1 MDNAPLVP
9 DAAIA
14 IIGMA
19 GRFPGA
25 GNVAAFWRN
34 LVNGVHAIHFFS
46 DAELLAAGVPPDLLQ
61 NPHYVKA
68 GTVLEQ
74 LDHFDAS
81 FFGFTPREAEIMDP
95 QSRLLLE
102 CAWEALSQAGYEPGT
117 FDRPVGIFAGKRF
130 PWYMIYNLGSN
141 PEVIER
147 VGSLQVGLSNQ
158 NDSLATLIAYK
169 LDLKGPGVNV
179 QTYCSTSLV
188 AVHLACQSL
197 LAFECDMALAGGAA
211 VQIPQGQ
218 GYLYQ
223 EGGIASPDGYCRT
236 FDARGQGSV
245 FGDGVGLVV
254 LKRLDEALA
263 DGDHIVAV
271 ICGSA
276 LNNDGMQRVGY
287 TAPGLNGQAAV
298 IAEAL
303 GSAGV
308 TADSISY
315 IEAHG
320 TGTPLGDSVELE
332 AMNRA
337 FRHSTQRTHFCAL
350 GSVKPNVGHLD
361 RAAGVAGLIKTALA
375 LQHELLPPTLNFE
388 RPNPDFDWEN
398 SPFYVNTELKTWP
411 TNDSGPRRAGVSSF
425 GLGGTNVH
433 VVLQEAPPP
442 LPTAPSRPYHLLPL
456 SAKTEAALAQATTN
470 LAAHL
475 REHPD
480 LNLAD
485 VAYTLQV
492 GRAAYNHRRF
502 VVCQTLAEA
511 VTALEPGVDT
521 AVAPPPLFTSNDV
534 QPERPIVF
542 LFPGVGDHYPGM
554 GQALYQTEPVFR
566 EWVDRCCHLLQPHL
580 GLDLRQHLFP
590 AESEPESLASLDL
603 RRMMARPSPHTP
615 LHRTTLAQPAVFVIE
630 YALAQLLFSWGI
642 RPQAMMGYSLGEYVA
657 ACLAGVFSL
666 EDALAL
672 IARRAALIE
681 TLAAGGMLA
690 VSASATAVQPFLSEE
705 VALAADIN
713 PNTVVLSGPATAI
726 DQVAMQLEARA
737 IACRRLPTGHA
748 FHSTMMQPVAAPL
761 TTWLDRVVLHPPQIP
776 LISNVTGD
784 WLTAVQATSPAYWA
798 QHLCQ
803 TVRFADGL
811 TTLLTSSA
819 GILEVGPGQSLASF
833 ARQHPAVNG
842 AQRQL
847 VWSTLPY
854 AYEPQPAIAFLLR
867 VLGQMWLAGVEMD
880 WAAYYR
886 HERRQRAP
894 LPAHPFI
901 GQRYWVAARQ
911 TAANKQTTPSAPS
924 IGNGRKP
931 DITDWFYQSVWQKT
945 MLPAGGRPTDSWLIF
960 CDADGLGEVL
970 AAQCSGK
977 VVRVYA
983 GDHFADAGQGQFTI
997 RPEAPE
1003 DYSAL
1008 CQALR
1013 AQKRIPQTVIHL
1025 WSTGLVAETAV
1036 GPARFAAA
1044 RRAGFDSMVY
1054 GLQALSR
1061 EKIRQP
1067 MEMVIVTANAQ
1078 PVMGTQPFYPERTAV
1093 FGVCRAIVQECSTLT
1108 CRAIDLDASE
1118 AVTDQARYLL
1128 AELGAS
1134 LTHLEVAYRQGERY
1148 ERTFQP
1154 MPLAAGTPLLRPQ
1167 GTYLITGG
1175 LGGVGLILAEHL
1187 ARVYQAR
1194 LALIGRSAMPT
1205 RTEWST
1211 WLETHP
1217 EDDTISRKIRLVQ
1230 AMEDIGAEVLL
1241 LQADVA
1247 DVGQMATAVTQTSAH
1262 FGPIHGVIHAAG
1274 ISDLHAFNS
1283 VEQIS
1288 PAQCDLHFRPK
1299 VAGLYALD
1307 AALAG
1312 QQPDFCLLFS
1322 SLSSVLGGLGFVAY
1336 TAANIFMDAFAY
1348 QKSRQGTAVPWLSVN
1363 WDTWRV
1369 RPGANDIVGKTVAA
1383 FEMTPAEGVAAFERV
1398 LSHQVGPQ
1406 LVQSTGELDARLQQ
1420 WLRLDKAGDGG
1431 AKPVLAATAVRPPLP
1446 TAYTAATD
1454 EIEQKVTAVWQ
1465 ELLGIEQIGIDDN
1478 FFDLGGNSLI
1488 GITLIARLKEIFDI
1502 PIPVTALFEAP
1513 TISALARYLRPA
1525 PEASAAKTESNRLT
1539 ERRKQATQA
1548 AGAQSIAIVGMSG
1561 RFPGA
1566 PTIDHLW
1573 QNLRDGKEA
1582 VTTFTAEELIAAGV
1596 APAEINHPHYVPA
1609 RPILE
1614 DADLFDAAFF
1624 GYNPREAELTDPQ
1637 HRLFLEC
1644 AWEALEVAGYEP
1656 KSYPGLV
1663 GVYGG
1668 MGLSFYLLGMA
1679 RDPEFLRT
1687 LGAYE
1692 SSYQLAVGND
1702 KDSLTTAVSYKLNL
1716 KGPSFSVQT
1725 FCSTSLVAVHLACQ
1739 SLLAGECDMALA
1751 GGVSVRVPVK
1761 SGYLAAEG
1769 GMESPDG
1776 HCRTF
1781 DARAAGTM
1789 FGDGVGVVLL
1799 KRLEDALEDGDT
1811 IYACIKGSA
1820 VNNDGSLKVG
1830 YAAPSVEGQAE
1841 VITTALEKA
1850 GVTADTI
1857 DYIEA
1862 HGTATPLGDPI
1873 EVAALTRAFRRTTQT
1888 TGYCAIGSIKSNI
1901 GHVDRAAGISGL
1913 IKTALALHHEQIPP
1927 TLHFESPNP
1936 AIDFASSPFFVNTR
1950 LLPWQRNGH
1959 PRRAGVSSLGMGGT
1973 NVHVVLE
1980 EAPIAGPTAPARPHH
1995 LLLLSARSETALAHM
2010 TANLAAWL
2018 CQNPTANLADVAYTL
2033 QVGRTRFSYRRAII
2047 CQERDELLPLLE
2059 KPETAGVLTHF
2070 EEREER
2076 PLAFLFPGVGDHYVN
2091 MAHDLYQHER
2101 EFRET
2106 VDWCLAYLA
2115 ANEGLE
2121 LAQILYPP
2129 DKRPSAAP
2137 TNGHK
2142 PDLRRLLAR
2151 PSPEN
2156 SLGRLAETA
2165 VAQPAVFVIEY
2176 ALACLLMN
2184 WGIQP
2189 GAIIGYSLGEYVAAC
2204 LAGVLSLEE
2213 ALTLVARR
2221 AKLIQELPRGAM
2233 LAISL
2238 PAEAVASYI
2247 HDELSLAAVNG
2258 PQMCVVAGSETAVQ
2272 SLADRLETQGI
2283 ACRRL
2288 PTSHAFHSHMMAP
2301 IAADLAAL
2309 VASFNLQPPRIPY
2322 LSNVTGTWITAEQAT
2337 DPAYWVAHLQQPV
2350 QFAGG
2355 LAELLRQPNQVLLE
2369 MGPGNTLGSLAKL
2382 HPDCTPAQHPLI
2394 LPTLPHAHTTQP
2406 ARPFLLQTL
2415 AKLWLAGVTVNWE
2428 EFYRAEKRRR
2438 LPLPTYPFER
2448 QRYWRR
2454 VSAPPE
2460 LSPGVNGVSH
2470 APAPA
2475 PSGQSPI
2482 EALLAQEPPKLADL
2496 TQWGYVASWQR
2507 TVPPPLPPK
2516 GQLAVVGQRWLIFA
2530 DECGLADRLVTDM
2543 RAQQQPVVVVRSGW
2557 QFSYL
2562 GRNEYMIRPN
2572 QASDYQKLLQALHK
2586 QGEMPTK
2593 IAHLWSV
2600 TAANTAVTLTHT
2612 LEHGFYS
2619 LLFLAQAWA
2628 NLSSAPCQL
2637 AIVSSDMQDVT
2648 TAVHLQ
2654 PAKATVLGPYKVIP
2668 QELPHIRCCSIDI
2681 PAPIPGSPQ
2690 AVELASRLLAELV
2703 ADLPPAVIAWRDD
2716 SRWVQRY
2723 EPAPIPPADEPA
2735 QRLRQAGVYLITG
2748 GLGGIGLAL
2757 AGWLVEQ
2764 FQAKVVLLGRS
2775 PLPPRREWAEI
2786 VARQGITNG
2795 LGYKIHQVQQLEAMG
2810 AEVLVLAADVTD
2822 LVQMQTAVSQAYDR
2836 FGVIHGVFHTAG
2848 VPPLGLIVRKEVAAA
2863 TAVLA
2868 PKVQGTLVLHE
2879 LFKERALD
2887 FLLLFS
2893 SISAVTGG
2901 GPGQI
2906 DYCAANAFVDA
2917 FARRHARQHGL
2928 TLAVGWGEWL
2938 WDAWQAGLEG
2948 FDPGTRAYFQAR
2960 RQRFG
2965 ISFAEGFE
2973 MIRRLLAHR
2982 LPHVVVSTQDFARV
2996 AAGFST
3002 ETISHHQRR
3011 QENKTRYPRPA
3022 LGTPYIA
3029 PATDLEKQIAAIWS
3043 DLLGVETVGVQDN
3056 FFELGGNSLIGVDL
3070 VTRLRQESGIE
3081 TIPLNLLYDAPTIS
3095 QMAAQLQ
3102 SDQPAEDAS
3111 EQRLVRGQM
3120 RRQRALERR
3129 R

>member
-1 MDNAPLVP
+1 MDNAPTVP
-9 DAAIA
+9 DNAAVA

-25 GNVAAFWRN
+25 RNVAEFWRN
-34 LVNGVHAIHFFS
+34 LVNGMHAIRFFS
-46 DAELLAAGVPPDLLQ
+46 DAELLAAGVTPDLLQ

-74 LDHFDAS
+74 FDHFDAP

-141 PEVIER
+141 PDLIER

-197 LAFECDMALAGGAA
+197 LAYECDMALAGGAA
-211 VQIPQGQ
+211 VQIPQGH

-223 EGGIASPDGYCRT
+223 EGGIASPDGFCRT

-263 DGDHIVAV
+263 DGDHIFAL

-308 TADSISY
+308 AADSISY

-337 FRHSTQRTHFCAL
+337 FRHSTQRTHFCAI

-361 RAAGVAGLIKTALA
+361 RAAGVTGLIKTALA
-375 LQHELLPPTLNFE
+375 LEHEVLPPTLNFE
-388 RPNPDFDWEN
+388 RPNPDFDWQN
-398 SPFYVNTELKTWP
+398 SPFYVNTELKAWR
-411 TNDSGPRRAGVSSF
+411 TNGSGPRRAGVSSF

-433 VVLQEAPPP
+433 VVLQEAPPS
-442 LPTAPSRPYHLLPL
+442 LSTTPSRPYHLLPL

-475 REHPD
+475 RAHPD

-502 VVCQTLAEA
+502 VLCQTLAEA
-511 VTALEPGVDT
+511 VNAFEPDVET
-521 AVAPPPLFTSNDV
+521 AVPTAVTHLPIFTSHDV
-534 QPERPIVF
+534 QPERPVVF

-566 EWVDRCCHLLQPHL
+566 EWVDRCCQLLQPYL

-590 AESEPESLASLDL
+590 TASEPENPATLDL
-603 RRMMARPSPHTP
+603 RRMLARPSPHTP
-615 LHRTTLAQPAVFVIE
+615 LHRTALAQPAVFVIE

-666 EDALAL
+666 DDALAL
-672 IARRAALIE
+672 VARRAALIE
-681 TLAAGGMLA
+681 TLDTGVMLA
-690 VSASATAVQPFLSEE
+690 VSAPAAAVQPFLKGEA
-705 VALAADIN
+705 ALAADIN
-713 PNTVVLSGPATAI
+713 PNTVVLSGPVAAI
-726 DQVAMQLEARA
+726 EQVAAQLEAQA
-737 IACRRLPTGHA
+737 IACRRLPTSHA
-748 FHSTMMQPVAAPL
+748 FHSPMMQPVDAAL
-761 TTWLDRVVLHPPQIP
+761 TTYLEDIALSPPQIP

-784 WLTAVQATSPAYWA
+784 WLTAVQATSPDYWA

-803 TVRFADGL
+803 TVRFGDGL
-811 TTLLTSSA
+811 ATLLAQPT

-833 ARQHPAVNG
+833 VKQHPAVSG
-842 AQRQL
+842 GQRQM

-854 AYEPQPAIAFLLR
+854 VYESQPADAFLLR
-867 VLGQMWLAGVEMD
+867 ALGQMWLAGVEVD
-880 WAAYYR
+880 WVAYYQ
-886 HERRQRAP
+886 HERRQRVP
-894 LPAHPFI
+894 LPSHPFI

-911 TAANKQTTPSAPS
+911 AAVNKQPSPLAVNS
-924 IGNGRKP
+924 RKP
-931 DITDWFYQSVWQKT
+931 DISDWFYQPIWQKT
-945 MLPAGGRPTDSWLIF
+945 AFPTGGKTSDSWLIF
-960 CDADGLGEVL
+960 CDTAGLGDAL
-970 AAQCSGK
+970 GAQCPGQ
-977 VVRVYA
+977 VLTVRA
-983 GDHFADAGQGQFTI
+983 GDSFVDRGHGQFTI
-997 RPEAPE
+997 RPDAPE
-1003 DYSAL
+1003 DYVAL

-1013 AQKRIPQTVIHL
+1013 TQKQIPQTVIHL
-1025 WSTGLVAETAV
+1025 WSTGLAAETAV

-1044 RRAGFDSMVY
+1044 RRIGFDSLVY

-1067 MEMVIVTANAQ
+1067 MEMVIVSSNAQ
-1078 PVMGTQPFYPERTAV
+1078 PVTGTELFYPERTAV

-1108 CRAIDLDASE
+1108 CRAIDLDADE
-1118 AVTDQARYLL
+1118 AVADQARYLL
-1128 AELGAS
+1128 AELDTP

-1148 ERTFQP
+1148 ERTYQP
-1154 MPLAAGTPLLRPQ
+1154 APLAAGTPLLRPQ
-1167 GTYLITGG
+1167 GTYFITGG

-1187 ARVYQAR
+1187 ARVYGAR
-1194 LALIGRSAMPT
+1194 LALIGRSALPAPET
-1205 RTEWST
+1205 WDV

-1217 EDDTISRKIRLVQ
+1217 ESDHISRKIRQVQ
-1230 AMEDIGAEVLL
+1230 VLEALGAEVLL
-1241 LQADVA
+1241 IQADVA
-1247 DVGQMATAVTQTSAH
+1247 DVAQMTTAVTQTVAH

-1283 VEQIS
+1283 VEQIT
-1288 PAQCDLHFRPK
+1288 PAQCDLHFWPK
-1299 VAGLYALD
+1299 VQGLYALD

-1336 TAANIFMDAFAY
+1336 TAANTFMDAFAH
-1348 QKSRQGTAVPWLSVN
+1348 QKSRQETGVRWLSVN

-1369 RPGANDIVGKTVAA
+1369 RTGANEVVGKTVAA
-1383 FEMTPAEGVAAFERV
+1383 FEITPAEGVAAFERV
-1398 LSHQVGPQ
+1398 LSHNVGPQ
-1406 LVQSTGELDARLQQ
+1406 LVHSTGELDARLQQ
-1420 WLRLDKAGDGG
+1420 WLRLDKARGDGP
-1431 AKPVLAATAVRPPLP
+1431 KPALAATAVRPPLP

-1454 EIEQKVTAVWQ
+1454 EIERQVMAVWQ

-1488 GITLIARLKEIFDI
+1488 GITLIARLKEIFDA

-1513 TISALARYLRPA
+1513 TINALARYLRPA
-1525 PEASAAKTESNRLT
+1525 PEAGAARPQTNRLAA
-1539 ERRKQATQA
+1539 RRKQAAQTV
-1548 AGAQSIAIVGMSG
+1548 GTQSIAIVGMSG

-1566 PTIDHLW
+1566 PTIDQLW
-1573 QNLRDGKEA
+1573 CNLRDGKEA
-1582 VTTFTAEELIAAGV
+1582 VTSFTAEELIAAGV
-1596 APAEINHPHYVPA
+1596 SPAEVNHPQYVRA
-1609 RPILE
+1609 RPILA

-1624 GYNPREAELTDPQ
+1624 GFNPREAELTDPQ

-1644 AWEALEVAGYEP
+1644 AWEAMEQAGYEP
-1656 KSYPGLV
+1656 KNYPGLV

-1679 RDPEFLRT
+1679 RDPEFLRS

-1692 SSYQLAVGND
+1692 ASYQLAVGND

-1739 SLLAGECDMALA
+1739 SLLTGECDMALA

-1799 KRLEDALEDGDT
+1799 KRLDDALEDGDT

-1820 VNNDGSLKVG
+1820 INNDGSLKVG

-1841 VITTALEKA
+1841 VITAALEKA

-1888 TGYCAIGSIKSNI
+1888 TGYCAIGSIKTNI

-1927 TLHFESPNP
+1927 SLHFESPNP
-1936 AIDFASSPFFVNTR
+1936 EIDFASSPFFVNTR

-1980 EAPIAGPTAPARPHH
+1980 EAPVPTPPPPARPDH
-1995 LLLLSARSETALAHM
+1995 LLLLSARSETALAQM

-2018 CQNPTANLADVAYTL
+2018 RQNPTANLADVAYTL
-2033 QVGRTRFSYRRAII
+2033 QVGRTRFSHRRAIV
-2047 CQERDELLPLLE
+2047 CREREELLPLLAA
-2059 KPETAGVLTHF
+2059 PDSAGVLTHF
-2070 EEREER
+2070 EEREDR
-2076 PLAFLFPGVGDHYVN
+2076 PVAFLFPGVGDHYVN
-2091 MAHDLYQHER
+2091 MAHDLYQHEP
-2101 EFRET
+2101 EFQET
-2106 VDWCLAYLA
+2106 VDWCLAYLV

-2121 LAQILYPP
+2121 LAPVLYPP
-2129 DKRPSAAP
+2129 DKRPSPGA
-2137 TNGHK
+2137 NGHK
-2142 PDLRRLLAR
+2142 PDLRQLLAR
-2151 PSPEN
+2151 SAPEA

-2165 VAQPAVFVIEY
+2165 VAQPAVFVVEY
-2176 ALACLLMN
+2176 ALARLLLS

-2189 GAIIGYSLGEYVAAC
+2189 GAMIGYSLGEYVAAC
-2204 LAGVLSLEE
+2204 LAGVLSPEE

-2221 AKLIQELPRGAM
+2221 AKLIQALPRGAM

-2238 PAEAVASYI
+2238 PADAVSSYLNS
-2247 HDELSLAAVNG
+2247 ELSLAAVNG
-2258 PQMCVVAGSETAVQ
+2258 PQMCVLAGSETAVQ
-2272 SLADRLETQGI
+2272 SLAERLEMQGI

-2288 PTSHAFHSHMMAP
+2288 PTSHAFHSYMMAP
-2301 IAADLAAL
+2301 IAADLTAL

-2322 LSNVTGTWITAEQAT
+2322 LSNVTGDWITAEQAT

-2350 QFAGG
+2350 QFAAG
-2355 LAELLRQPNQVLLE
+2355 LAELLRRPHQLLLE
-2369 MGPGNTLGSLAKL
+2369 IGPGNALGSLAKL

-2394 LPTLPHAHTTQP
+2394 LPTLPHAYTSQP

-2415 AKLWLAGVTVNWE
+2415 AKLWLTGVAVNWE
-2428 EFYRAEKRRR
+2428 GFYRLEKRRR

-2454 VSAPPE
+2454 VSMPPE
-2460 LSPGVNGVSH
+2460 LSSGTNGIAHGH
-2470 APAPA
+2470 APDE
-2475 PSGQSPI
+2475 SPI
-2482 EALLAQEPPKLADL
+2482 EVLLAQEPPKLADL

-2507 TVPPPLPPK
+2507 TVPPPSPYL
-2516 GQLAVVGQRWLIFA
+2516 GQRPLPDHRWLVFA
-2530 DECGLADRLVTDM
+2530 DECGLADRLVTDL
-2543 RAQQQPVVVVRSGW
+2543 RAQQQPVVVVRSGGR
-2557 QFSYL
+2557 FSYL
-2562 GRNEYMIRPN
+2562 GRSEYMIRPN

-2600 TAANTAVTLTHT
+2600 TAANTAVTLPET
-2612 LEHGFYS
+2612 LDHGFYS
-2619 LLFLAQAWA
+2619 LLFLAQAMG

-2637 AIVSSDMQDVT
+2637 AIISSDMQDVT
-2648 TAVHLQ
+2648 TAVHMQ

-2681 PAPIPGSPQ
+2681 PSPTPGSPQ
-2690 AVELASRLLAELV
+2690 TVELASRLLAELV
-2703 ADLPPAVIAWRDD
+2703 TDLPAAIIAWRDD

-2723 EPAPIPPADEPA
+2723 EPAPILSADEQA
-2735 QRLRQAGVYLITG
+2735 QRLRSGGVYLITG

-2757 AGWLVEQ
+2757 ARWLVAH
-2764 FQAKVVLLGRS
+2764 FQAKLVLLGRS
-2775 PLPPRREWAEI
+2775 PLPPRQEWAQI
-2786 VARQGITNG
+2786 LAQQGSESG
-2795 LGYKIHQVQQLEAMG
+2795 LGYKIHQIQQLEAMG
-2810 AEVLVLAADVTD
+2810 ADVLVLAADVTD
-2822 LVQMQTAVSQAYDR
+2822 VAQMQTAVSQAHAR
-2836 FGVIHGVFHTAG
+2836 FGVINGVFHTAG
-2848 VPPLGLIVRKEVAAA
+2848 VPPLGLILRKEAAAA

-2868 PKVQGTLVLHE
+2868 PKVQGTLVLHD
-2879 LFKERALD
+2879 LFQERDLD
-2887 FLLLFS
+2887 FMLLFS

-2917 FARRHARQHGL
+2917 FARRHARHHGL

-2960 RQRFG
+2960 RKRFG

-2973 MIRRLLAHR
+2973 IIRRLLAHR
-2982 LPHVVVSTQDFARV
+2982 LPHVVVSTQEFQRV

-3002 ETISHHQRR
+3002 ETISHHHRG
-3011 QENKTRYPRPA
+3011 QENKTKYARPA
-3022 LGTPYIA
+3022 LGTPYAA

-3043 DLLGVETVGVQDN
+3043 DLLGVDAVGAQDN

-3070 VTRLRQESGIE
+3070 VTRLRQESGID
-3081 TIPLNLLYDAPTIS
+3081 TIPLNMLYEAPTIG

-3102 SDQPAEDAS
+3102 TDQPQEDTS
-3111 EQRLVRGQM
+3111 EQRLARGQM